1 MISRLNL
8 EEKTELINNCYVTQL
23 LVCLGIRDIC
33 NIKQYKLTIHPFTSL
48 HHREAHDGLWG
59 SGDRTVGFEM

>member
-8 EEKTELINNCYVTQL
+8 EEQTELNNNCHVTRL
-23 LVCLGIRDIC
+23 PICLGIRDIY
-33 NIKQYKLTIHPFTSL
+33 NRKQYKLTIHPFTSL